1 MTDLANGLRP
11 SDTFNIVVFADGSN
25 TFSPV
30 SVPAT
35 RANLTRGLQFIG
47 QRNGGGGTRLL
58 AALERAVAL
67 PRQTN
72 VSRSIVLVTDGY
84 IEAESDVFDYVRDH
98 VDEVNVFA
106 FGIGSS
112 VNRFLIEGVARAGL
126 GEPFIVTKPDEAT
139 GAATRFRRYI
149 DTPVLTGIDV
159 TFRGFDAYDVEPGK
173 VPDLFASRPI
183 VVFGKWRGDATGS
196 IGISGNTG
204 RGPYQASIP
213 VSGSS
218 EDRRH
223 AALRHLWAR
232 SRIAELSD
240 FGPGNPNEARV
251 AEITSLGLTY
261 GLLTRFTSFV
271 AVQEIVRRTTDD
283 AADVDQPLPL
293 PAGVS
298 DLAVGVTSGAE
309 PDIVWIAAIVLAV
322 LSCVS
327 LLRMR
332 RRGAAA

>member
-1 MTDLANGLRP
+1 
-11 SDTFNIVVFADGSN
+11 
-25 TFSPV
+25 
-30 SVPAT
+30 
-35 RANLTRGLQFIG
+35 
-47 QRNGGGGTRLL
+47 
-58 AALERAVAL
+58 
-67 PRQTN
+67 
-72 VSRSIVLVTDGY
+72 
-84 IEAESDVFDYVRDH
+84 
-98 VDEVNVFA
+98 
-106 FGIGSS
+106 
-112 VNRFLIEGVARAGL
+112 
-126 GEPFIVTKPDEAT
+126 
-139 GAATRFRRYI
+139 
-149 DTPVLTGIDV
+149 
-159 TFRGFDAYDVEPGK
+159 
-173 VPDLFASRPI
+173 
-183 VVFGKWRGDATGS
+183 VFGKWRGDAAGS

-204 RGPYQASIP
+204 RGRYQASIP
-213 VSGSS
+213 VSASS
-218 EDRRH
+218 GDRSH